1 MASSHLVTATEGHQR
16 KGTRTPLKNLWA
28 PASQTK
34 TKGSTLAAERE
45 AWRHR
50 IQQAVSSFEDTR
62 QASLKDKRQKRKNHK
77 PSSTTDSDKT
87 FVCGRCGWTYLSR
100 IGRTSHERACNRRG
114 RAPSN
119 ISSSAKPSH

>member
-1 MASSHLVTATEGHQR
+1 MVSSHLVTTTEGHQR
-16 KGTRTPLKNLWA
+16 KGTRTPLKSLGACLIDENNW
-28 PASQTK
+28 
-34 TKGSTLAAERE
+34 STLAADRE
-45 AWRHR
+45 AWHHR
-50 IQQAVSSFEDTR
+50 IQQCVSSFKDTR